1 MYRVTRILR
10 ETFFGIKTDVRA
22 SFLKILTICVTLTT
36 ISVGLLLSLQ
46 INHTKDHWDSKIDVS
61 VYLCTKIS
69 TNARC
74 SGVASNSERDGVQAK
89 LLLSGMVKD
98 INFENRDEAWKR
110 FTERYS
116 TGNITRSV
124 SRLSIP
130 ESYRVKLV
138 KGYTA
143 GDIGELLIEV
153 EGVDVI
159 TNQRDSLKPF
169 TKALGNIKTGVL
181 AFALLQA
188 IGAMFLVGQSIRSGA
203 RIRREELAVMRLVG
217 ASKTRIQA
225 PFILQNIIETTISAS
240 LTYLII
246 VFVKI
251 NLFDTYVK
259 QSETAMPLVNM
270 RDVQTASLALAAGS
284 VLVAG
289 LFSMLSLRKITR

>member
-10 ETFFGIKTDVRA
+10 ETFFGVKTDVRA

-74 SGVASNSERDGVQAK
+74 SGVASVSERDGVQDK
-89 LLLSGMVKD
+89 LLASGMVE
-98 INFENRDEAWKR
+98 NTYFENRDQAWKR

-124 SRLSIP
+124 SKLSIP

-143 GDIGELLIEV
+143 GDIGELL
-153 EGVDVI
+153 
-159 TNQRDSLKPF
+159 
-169 TKALGNIKTGVL
+169 
-181 AFALLQA
+181 
-188 IGAMFLVGQSIRSGA
+188 
-203 RIRREELAVMRLVG
+203 
-217 ASKTRIQA
+217 
-225 PFILQNIIETTISAS
+225 
-240 LTYLII
+240 
-246 VFVKI
+246 
-251 NLFDTYVK
+251 
-259 QSETAMPLVNM
+259 
-270 RDVQTASLALAAGS
+270 
-284 VLVAG
+284 
-289 LFSMLSLRKITR
+289 

>member
-10 ETFFGIKTDVRA
+10 ETFLGVKTDVRA

-74 SGVASNSERDGVQAK
+74 SGVASVSERDGVQDK
-89 LLLSGMVKD
+89 LLASGMVE
-98 INFENRDEAWKR
+98 NTYFENRDQAWTR
-110 FTERYS
+110 FAERYS

-124 SRLSIP
+124 SKLSIP

-143 GDIGELLIEV
+143 GDIGELLEEV
-153 EGVDVI
+153 KGVDVI

-181 AFALLQA
+181 AFALIQA

-203 RIRREELAVMRLVG
+203 RIRREELVVMRLVG

-270 RDVQTASLALAAGS
+270 GDVQTASLALAAGS
-284 VLVAG
+284 ILVAG

>member
-22 SFLKILTICVTLTT
+22 SFLKVLTICVTLTT

-61 VYLCTKIS
+61 IYLCTKIS

-74 SGVASNSERDGVQAK
+74 SGVASSSERADVYNK
-89 LLLSGMVKD
+89 LLTSGMVK
-98 INFENRDEAWKR
+98 NTYFENRDQAWQR

-124 SRLSIP
+124 SKLSIP

-143 GDIGELLIEV
+143 DNVGELLEEV
-153 EGVDVI
+153 KGVDVI

-169 TKALGNIKTGVL
+169 TKALGNIKIGVL
-181 AFALLQA
+181 AFALIQA
-188 IGAMFLVGQSIRSGA
+188 VGAMFLVGQSIRSGA
-203 RIRREELAVMRLVG
+203 RIRREELVVMRLVG

-246 VFVKI
+246 VIVKI
-251 NLFDTYVK
+251 NLFDTYIK

-284 VLVAG
+284 ILVAG